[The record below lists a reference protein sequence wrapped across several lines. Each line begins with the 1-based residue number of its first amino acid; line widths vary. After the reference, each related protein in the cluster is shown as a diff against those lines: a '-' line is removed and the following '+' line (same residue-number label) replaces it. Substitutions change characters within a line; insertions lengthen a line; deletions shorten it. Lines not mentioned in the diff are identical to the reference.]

1 MSTTKRLTN
10 RFPLLGVFVL
20 SISLSACQQ
29 KQVDIIKEPYTDV
42 QTKITGM
49 LTEIF
54 NAGKVKDF
62 VKLDAFHL
70 NSPKFTKYDV
80 DGSPNR
86 QNYEENKKGEEAGFT
101 MLEGFDFKHSDI
113 KVDVFDKVAI
123 STFTISYSAKVQGNP
138 VADTGHGTLVFVNYE
153 DKWRITH
160 EHFSK
165 FK

>member
-1 MSTTKRLTN
+1 MKNFTH
-10 RFPLLGVFVL
+10 LLCLILAVF
-20 SISLSACQQ
+20 LSACKEE
-29 KQVDIIKEPYTDV
+29 KQVDIVKEPYTDV

-49 LTEIF
+49 LSDIF
-54 NAGKVKDF
+54 NAAKAGDF
-62 VKLDAFHL
+62 AKLDAFHL
-70 NSPKFTKYDV
+70 NSPKFTKFDV

-86 QNYEENKKGEEAGFT
+86 QNYVENKLGEEAAFK
-101 MLEGFDFKHSDI
+101 MLEGFDYKLSDI

-138 VADTGHGTLVFVNYE
+138 VADVGHGTLVFVNYE

-165 FK
+165 FKQK